1 MTYMESQ
8 KQGYLAWSWD
18 LAQNPVLLTDFTTG
32 APTPY
37 FGATYQKHLQST
49 F

>member
-1 MTYMESQ
+1 MTYMESL

-18 LAQNPVLLTDFTTG
+18 LDQDPVLITDFTTG

-37 FGATYQKHLQST
+37 FGATYQTHLQST